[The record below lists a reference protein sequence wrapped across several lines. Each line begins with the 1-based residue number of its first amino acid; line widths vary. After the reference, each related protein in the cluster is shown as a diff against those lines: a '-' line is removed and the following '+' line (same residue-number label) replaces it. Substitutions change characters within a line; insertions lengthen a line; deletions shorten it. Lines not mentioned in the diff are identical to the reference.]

1 MLTIVL
7 ALASATGYGAADFL
21 AGMAAR
27 RADVIQITLAVYA
40 VGTVAIAAVLP
51 WSHAGHPSAAALG
64 WGAVSG
70 AGLAAEALFLA
81 AGFRRADFS
90 VAAPLSAAVG
100 AGLAVLAGLA
110 WGERPG
116 GYALTGLLL
125 VLPAVLAV
133 TSSAAPAAGDLLEEA
148 LPQPGP
154 ARPQHDILT
163 GGSPDRPG
171 RVIACRARRAFRRYS
186 RCRPGGS
193 GSLGGAA
200 LGMIAGIGGAVF
212 LIGGAR
218 VGPAAGLWP
227 VLAIQ
232 AAALVTTAVVAAVTG
247 NLHIPAAG
255 ARWLSASSGGIGA
268 VSALLYVAAAV
279 TGMLAIA
286 AAVTG
291 LFPVV
296 TVLLGRVVVKERL
309 GVTRLAGLA
318 MATAAVALIGIGR

>member
-7 ALASATGYGAADFL
+7 ALASAAGYGTADFL

-27 RADVIQITLAVYA
+27 RAHVIQITLAVYA
-40 VGTVAIAAVLP
+40 VGTVATAAVLP

-64 WGAVSG
+64 WGTVSG
-70 AGLAAEALFLA
+70 IGLAAEALFLA
-81 AGFRRADFS
+81 EGFRRADFS
-90 VAAPLSAAVG
+90 IAGPLSAAVG

-116 GYALTGLLL
+116 SYALTGLLL

-133 TSSAAPAAGDLLEEA
+133 TSSAAPAASDLPAEASPQAIPVPAQHGLLAGDA
-148 LPQPGP
+148 PDGPGYLIGP
-154 ARPQHDILT
+154 
-163 GGSPDRPG
+163 
-171 RVIACRARRAFRRYS
+171 RAHRAFRRCCP
-186 RCRPGGS
+186 RRPGGH
-193 GSLGGAA
+193 GSRGGVA
-200 LGMIAGIGGAVF
+200 LGMIAGLGGAVF

-218 VGPAAGLWP
+218 AGPAAGMWP

-247 NLHIPAAG
+247 NLHFPAAG

-268 VSALLYVAAAV
+268 VSAMLYVGAAY

-296 TVLLGRVVVKERL
+296 TVLLGRVVAKERL
-309 GVTRLAGLA
+309 GITRLAGLA
-318 MATAAVALIGIGR
+318 LATAAVALIGIGR